1 MFDAETGPSRVQH
14 PLEVLAEIE
23 QQGTVDQELLLRD
36 GSTQWGEV
44 LADYVDAL
52 NALAAHEPHADAG
65 IPRYGLDEGHAGGP
79 KVWTRKEPGRKERE
93 RGNGKK
99 GQ

>member
-36 GSTQWGEV
+36 GSTHWGEV

-52 NALAAHEPHADAG
+52 NALAAHESHAKAG
-65 IPRYGLDEGHAGGP
+65 IPRYGLDEGHAGGC
-79 KVWTRKEPGRKERE
+79 G
-93 RGNGKK
+93 
-99 GQ
+99 